1 MAKRGI
7 RRPTEEEALGRITR
21 WEDRVKKAGFDMGR
35 LGLDAY
41 SSSSL
46 GKQIKETEIAIRDN

>member
-1 MAKRGI
+1 MSKRGI

-21 WEDRVKKAGFDMGR
+21 WEDGVKKAGFDVGR

-41 SSSSL
+41 SSSSV
-46 GKQIKETEIAIRDN
+46 GERVKETEIVIRNN

>member
-21 WEDRVKKAGFDMGR
+21 WEDRVRKTGFDMGR

-41 SSSSL
+41 SSSSM
-46 GKQIKETEIAIRDN
+46 GERIKETEIATRDN